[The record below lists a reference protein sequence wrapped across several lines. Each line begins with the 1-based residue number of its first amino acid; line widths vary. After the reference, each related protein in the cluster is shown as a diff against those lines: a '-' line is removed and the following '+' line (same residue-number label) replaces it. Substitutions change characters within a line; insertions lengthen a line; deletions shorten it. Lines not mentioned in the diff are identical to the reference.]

1 MLGNQDLTYLKDG
14 IRILEEK
21 MNKIRNGNY
30 ERDEGFTAL
39 LRCGIREFFLKRTD
53 LTGKKNQLHYL
64 KCWIKSFHFDLTE
77 NAHIFLRPTM

>member
-1 MLGNQDLTYLKDG
+1 MPSLKDG
-14 IRILEEK
+14 ISLLEEK
-21 MNKIRNGNY
+21 VNKIRNGNY

-64 KCWIKSFHFDLTE
+64 KC
-77 NAHIFLRPTM
+77 

>member
-1 MLGNQDLTYLKDG
+1 MPSLKDG
-14 IRILEEK
+14 ISLLEEK
-21 MNKIRNGNY
+21 VNKILNGNY

-64 KCWIKSFHFDLTE
+64 KC
-77 NAHIFLRPTM
+77 

>member
-1 MLGNQDLTYLKDG
+1 MLGNRDMPSLKYG
-14 IRILEEK
+14 ISLLEEK
-21 MNKIRNGNY
+21 VNKIRNGNY

-64 KCWIKSFHFDLTE
+64 KC
-77 NAHIFLRPTM
+77 